1 MVQLDV
7 ANELLVERIA
17 GRAKAE
23 GREDDNPESVR
34 KRLQVYSDSTAPVIG
49 FYESRGALAKV
60 DGVGTLDEVFARIL
74 AALGK

>member
-1 MVQLDV
+1 
-7 ANELLVERIA
+7 
-17 GRAKAE
+17 
-23 GREDDNPESVR
+23 
-34 KRLQVYSDSTAPVIG
+34 VIG